1 MAERK
6 TGRGADRGTSR
17 TPGRDDRSWAGAP
30 EAGRGADGLREPREP
45 HHESLGSRLNWL
57 RAGVLGANDGIVS
70 TAGLVVGVAGATAS
84 GTAILVAGV
93 AGMFSGA
100 LSMAAGEYVS
110 VSTQRDTERAALAR
124 ERRELEEDPEAEL
137 EELAGMYRD
146 RGLDADLARR
156 VAEQLTARD
165 ALRAHA
171 EVELRLDS
179 DELTDPWQAA
189 LASFLS
195 FVVGALVPL
204 LLITLSP
211 GGWRVPVTIAAVA
224 GAVAVTGAVS
234 ARLGGAGPRRAAL
247 RSVVGGLLA
256 MAVTFGIGT
265 AVGGATGM

>member
-1 MAERK
+1 MSRRKAERE
-6 TGRGADRGTSR
+6 GRSR
-17 TPGRDDRSWAGAP
+17 RRPGPPGDSRP
-30 EAGRGADGLREPREP
+30 TEP

-84 GTAILVAGV
+84 ATAVLVAGV

-100 LSMAAGEYVS
+100 LSMALGEYVS

-124 ERRELEEDPEAEL
+124 ERRELEEDPGAEL
-137 EELAGMYRD
+137 EELAGLYRD

-195 FVVGALVPL
+195 FLVGALVPL

-211 GGWRVPVTIAAVA
+211 ADWRVGTTVAAVTAAVA
-224 GAVAVTGAVS
+224 LLGAVS
-234 ARLGGAGPRRAAL
+234 ARLGGAAPLRAAL
-247 RSVVGGLLA
+247 RCVVGGLLA
-256 MAVTFGIGT
+256 MAVTFAIGT
-265 AVGGATGM
+265 AVGGAAGA